1 MALLEIGL
9 NLKLLLTITILIQK
23 EVKGITQTYQT
34 GINQTGIEKTG
45 FNDTGTGNSMS
56 VRGFSFLVFYLK
68 SIA

>member
-23 EVKGITQTYQT
+23 EVKGINQT
-34 GINQTGIEKTG
+34 GINQTLIAKTG
-45 FNDTGTGNSMS
+45 FDNTGKSMS